1 MKCQQVKGV
10 LRDGI
15 LLALALLAFKMEI
28 LLAWLTHYITTC
40 TKISIRPEI
49 NFNLGFIFF
58 FLKVHSWINLSIL
71 LRKSNHQIVDK
82 KEQSFEFSSK
92 L

>member
-1 MKCQQVKGV
+1 MSGQQVKGV

-15 LLALALLAFKMEI
+15 LLALALLAFRMEI
-28 LLAWLTHYITTC
+28 LLAWLTQ
-40 TKISIRPEI
+40 ISQLAPVSTRPEI
-49 NFNLGFIFF
+49 NFNLVFIFL

-71 LRKSNHQIVDK
+71 LRKSNHQIVEK
-82 KEQSFEFSSK
+82 KEQSFEFSCK

>member
-1 MKCQQVKGV
+1 M
-10 LRDGI
+10 RDGI

-28 LLAWLTHYITTC
+28 LLAWLTQ
-40 TKISIRPEI
+40 ISRLAPISTRPEI
-49 NFNLGFIFF
+49 NFNLGFIFL

-71 LRKSNHQIVDK
+71 LRKSNHQIVEK